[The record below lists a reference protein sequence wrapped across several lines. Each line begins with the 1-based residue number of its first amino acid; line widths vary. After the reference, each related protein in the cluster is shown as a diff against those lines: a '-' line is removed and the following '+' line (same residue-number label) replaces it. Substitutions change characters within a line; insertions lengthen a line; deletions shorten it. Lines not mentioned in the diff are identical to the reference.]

1 MNIVVV
7 GLGNI
12 GSYFF
17 TYLKKNKNI
26 LFNKTNT
33 IPNILYV
40 SANESAYKI
49 MVTGSDDPDKV
60 LDYKSNFMKKQIG
73 IKISFLPNA
82 SSSAR
87 GKIKNKGERIA
98 NIKIGLKSI
107 FLKKK

>member
-1 MNIVVV
+1 MAKQMNIVVV

-40 SANESAYKI
+40 SARSMSKKRNLKI
-49 MVTGSDDPDKV
+49 P
-60 LDYKSNFMKKQIG
+60 KKLWL
-73 IKISFLPNA
+73 KDC
-82 SSSAR
+82 
-87 GKIKNKGERIA
+87 IA
-98 NIKIGLKSI
+98 ATQ
-107 FLKKK
+107 KKCRYNC